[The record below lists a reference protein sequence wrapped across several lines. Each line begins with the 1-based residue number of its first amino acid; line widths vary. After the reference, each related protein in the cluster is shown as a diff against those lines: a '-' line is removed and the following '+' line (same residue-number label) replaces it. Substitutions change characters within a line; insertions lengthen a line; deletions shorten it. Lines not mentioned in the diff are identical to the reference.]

1 MSRFS
6 VQTSSHLSRAGWIGA
21 VLLVAGPVVGGAGWW
36 IFATAAAAGA
46 SLASYDNGARGQIIL
61 GSLMLLAGAI
71 ATPAGLVAV
80 LVGRSYEHDV
90 EVRQ

>member
-6 VQTSSHLSRAGWIGA
+6 VQTSSHLSRTGWIGA
-21 VLLVAGPVVGGAGWW
+21 VLLVAGPVVAAIGWW
-36 IFATAAAAGA
+36 VFSVAVAAGA
-46 SLASYDNGARGQIIL
+46 SPGSIDDGARAQFIVGV
-61 GSLMLLAGAI
+61 LMLVVGAI
-71 ATPAGLVAV
+71 AAPAGLVAV